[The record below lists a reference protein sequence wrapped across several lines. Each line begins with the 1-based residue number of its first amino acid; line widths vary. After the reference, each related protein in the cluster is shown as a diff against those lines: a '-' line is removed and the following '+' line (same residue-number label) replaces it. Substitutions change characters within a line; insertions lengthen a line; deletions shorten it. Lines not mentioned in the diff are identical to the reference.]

1 LLPKITPYLSLQYLL
16 PKITPYISLQYL
28 LPKLNSLPIPSTKLA
43 EGIKFFTAMRMEKE
57 VSRASETASGV
68 QYITCAERLGTG
80 QSAENKRQV
89 PVETGE
95 ASGAIPR
102 RANTRPRRGSTQQ
115 QETQPV
121 ETVSQATLGTT
132 KTGKPR
138 QRIQWRK
145 EMNTFI
151 MRQYCIITKLG
162 TIKIGYRQE
171 LHDRFTRE
179 CPEMDVSEQR
189 TADQLRAIV
198 AKNLLT
204 KPWLEE
210 IRAQVAETL
219 KETTVKENDQDSEE
233 NINTD
238 EETTQP
244 ISEKEKKKS
253 KA

>member
-1 LLPKITPYLSLQYLL
+1 
-16 PKITPYISLQYL
+16 
-28 LPKLNSLPIPSTKLA
+28 
-43 EGIKFFTAMRMEKE
+43 MEKE
-57 VSRASETASGV
+57 VSRASETASGM
-68 QYITCAERLGTG
+68 QYITRVECLGTG

-95 ASGAIPR
+95 ASGAIPHR
-102 RANTRPRRGSTQQ
+102 DTTRTRRGSAQQ

-121 ETVSQATLGTT
+121 DTVSQAMLGTT

-138 QRIQWRK
+138 QRIQWSK
-145 EMNTFI
+145 EVSTFI
-151 MRQYCIITKLG
+151 MRQYYIVTKLE
-162 TIKIGYRQE
+162 TTKVGYRQE
-171 LHDRFTRE
+171 LRDKFTRLY
-179 CPEMDVSEQR
+179 PEMDVSEQR
-189 TADQLRAIV
+189 TADQRRAIV

-210 IRAQVAETL
+210 IRTQVAETL

-238 EETTQP
+238 KETTPP
-244 ISEKEKKKS
+244 ISENEKKN